1 MYFSI
6 KEPFHYET
14 VIKKSCFIC
23 DLIPVNNAEE
33 AKDALA
39 TIRKRYYDATH
50 HCSALRLGTTGTLQ
64 EQSNDDGEP
73 AGTAGRPMLH
83 VLQQRDMTN
92 LLAVVTRYFGGIK
105 LGTGGLARAYGGTLA
120 ESVSA
125 APIVAYVA
133 HHRYSVQIPYDLLG
147 ALENAWKDMP
157 YIIINRQFTDT
168 VRFTMDVP
176 ATTAEAFE
184 QNLTELT
191 AARAV
196 WQKDPERLL
205 MIDYD
210 LIK

>member
-1 MYFSI
+1 
-6 KEPFHYET
+6 
-14 VIKKSCFIC
+14 
-23 DLIPVNNAEE
+23 
-33 AKDALA
+33 
-39 TIRKRYYDATH
+39 
-50 HCSALRLGTTGTLQ
+50 
-64 EQSNDDGEP
+64 
-73 AGTAGRPMLH
+73 MLH
-83 VLQQRDMTN
+83 VLQQRDLTN

-105 LGTGGLARAYGGTLA
+105 LGTGGLTRAYGGTLA

-157 YIIINRQFTDT
+157 YIIIDRQFTDN

-176 ATTAEAFE
+176 ATTAVAFE

>member
-14 VIKKSCFIC
+14 VIKKSRFIC
-23 DLIPVNNAEE
+23 DLIPVNDAEE

-83 VLQQRDMTN
+83 VLQQRDLTN

-105 LGTGGLARAYGGTLA
+105 LGTGGLTRAYGGTLA

-133 HHRYSVQIPYDLLG
+133 HHAILSKSPTIFWAR
-147 ALENAWKDMP
+147 WKTPGKTCLTSLSIANLRITSASRWM
-157 YIIINRQFTDT
+157 YRQ
-168 VRFTMDVP
+168 RRP
-176 ATTAEAFE
+176 
-184 QNLTELT
+184 
-191 AARAV
+191 
-196 WQKDPERLL
+196 
-205 MIDYD
+205 
-210 LIK
+210 